1 MFRHFAL
8 AAALFAFAGLSL
20 APTTATPVGNSQAAI
35 VAQASLPPL
44 FSTDSA
50 AQSHCPKD
58 VVVWL
63 NIPSGIYH
71 YKGERWYGRTKHG
84 AYACEK
90 EAIKAGDRAS
100 ENGQ

>member
-1 MFRHFAL
+1 MIKRFAL
-8 AAALFAFAGLSL
+8 AAAVFGLFTILPVYGNATPTKYAFAD
-20 APTTATPVGNSQAAI
+20 V
-35 VAQASLPPL
+35 VAQSSLPPV
-44 FSTDSA
+44 FSTEDE
-50 AQSHCPKD
+50 AQAHCPRD

-84 AYACEK
+84 AFACEK

>member
-1 MFRHFAL
+1 MFKRLAL
-8 AAALFAFAGLSL
+8 AAGLFAFAGLVPAYVAA
-20 APTTATPVGNSQAAI
+20 APSSPTAT
-35 VAQASLPPL
+35 VAQAALSPL
-44 FSTDSA
+44 FDTAGA
-50 AQSHCPKD
+50 AQAHCPKD

-84 AYACEK
+84 AYACEQ